1 MMMNTN
7 ELIERLSR
15 DLAPVKPLW
24 RPGKRAVA
32 WLSAAAVYV
41 AVLTVLLAK
50 AGTPL
55 ELAEPRVWIPHL
67 AAIAAC
73 LLASWAAFASV
84 IPGHSRG
91 PAVWAAAGGLVWIAS
106 VVVASRWHSDVAEIV
121 AARHE
126 VACVVVIVLGGAPL
140 LVAMAAMLRR
150 GAPFAPGT
158 TAAFAALA
166 VGAITNIG
174 ACLWRPHAVDGV
186 TLVWHGGAILVL
198 VLACVLGARLVPTAV
213 GARLDPSP

>member
-1 MMMNTN
+1 MMNTN
-7 ELIERLSR
+7 ELIQRLSR
-15 DLAPVKPLW
+15 DLAPVEPLW
-24 RPGKRAVA
+24 RPGSRAVA
-32 WLSAAAVYV
+32 WLLAAAIYV
-41 AVLTVLLAK
+41 VVLTALLAK
-50 AGTPL
+50 SGSPL
-55 ELAEPRVWIPHL
+55 ELASPRVWLPHL
-67 AAIAAC
+67 AAIATC

-174 ACLWRPHAVDGV
+174 ACFWRPHAVDNV
-186 TLVWHGGAILVL
+186 TLAWHGGAIVAL
-198 VLACVLGARLVPTAV
+198 VLACAWLARFVPRGLGARSNRSA
-213 GARLDPSP
+213 

>member
-1 MMMNTN
+1 MMNTN
-7 ELIERLSR
+7 ELIQRLSR
-15 DLAPVKPLW
+15 DLAPVEPLW
-24 RPGKRAVA
+24 RPGSRAVA
-32 WLSAAAVYV
+32 WLLAAAIYV
-41 AVLTVLLAK
+41 VVLTALLAK
-50 AGTPL
+50 SGSPL
-55 ELAEPRVWIPHL
+55 ELASPRVWLPHL
-67 AAIAAC
+67 AAIATC

-91 PAVWAAAGGLVWIAS
+91 PAVWAALAALVWITT
-106 VVVASRWHSDVAEIV
+106 VVVASQWHSDVATIV

-126 VACVVVIVLGGAPL
+126 AACVAVIVLGGAPL
-140 LVAMAAMLRR
+140 LVAMVAMLRR
-150 GAPFAPGT
+150 GAPFTPGT

-166 VGAITNIG
+166 VGAITNIS
-174 ACLWRPHAVDGV
+174 ACFWRPHPVDDV